1 MVEVIKDLKDQLLEQ
16 MDKEVSER
24 GAERLDPDMVDMVK
38 DLAEAEK
45 SCWEAEYYR
54 AVTEAMEGG
63 SGYSSGYSGGSGGSS
78 GYGYRRGYEGGSQ
91 GSQGSQ
97 GYGYG
102 YGNRS
107 GWANQYGRGYSR
119 RGYDSMGHTDSI
131 EGIRNIMMTANQEE
145 KERMKAE
152 LRSMLDM

>member
-1 MVEVIKDLKDQLLEQ
+1 MVEIIKDLKDQLLEQ
-16 MDKEVSER
+16 MDNEVSER

-45 SCWEAEYYR
+45 ACWEAEYYR

-63 SGYSSGYSGGSGGSS
+63 SGYSGYSGGGSGGSS

-91 GSQGSQ
+91 GYGS
-97 GYGYG
+97 
-102 YGNRS
+102 RS
-107 GWANQYGRGYSR
+107 GWANQYVRGYSR
-119 RGYDSMGHTDSI
+119 RGSMGYADSV
-131 EGIRNIMMTANQEE
+131 EGIRNIMMNASPEE

-152 LRSMLDM
+152 MRSMLEM

>member
-1 MVEVIKDLKDQLLEQ
+1 MVEVIKDLKDKLLEQ

-54 AVTEAMEGG
+54 SVTEAMDGG
-63 SGYSSGYSGGSGGSS
+63 SSYSSGYSGGSGGSS

-91 GSQGSQ
+91 GSQG
-97 GYGYG
+97 

-119 RGYDSMGHTDSI
+119 RGYGSMGLTDSVD
-131 EGIRNIMMTANQEE
+131 GIRNIMMTANPEE

-152 LRSMLDM
+152 LRSMLEM